1 MAINSAI
8 TVTTTDPKLGANFAY
23 QSGKNKYTTIN
34 NIITGTQKRVA
45 IGKPLAILLCKLL

>member
-23 QSGKNKYTTIN
+23 QSGKKQIHNYQQYN
-34 NIITGTQKRVA
+34 NRHTKKSGHR
-45 IGKPLAILLCKLL
+45 